1 MSYITENQ
9 KIEEAYNSMYNI
21 DETITGWLT
30 GKGLTK
36 GATQVVKQGTKQAMV
51 KGGTELAKASAN
63 AAKKKLAMRVL
74 RNPKA
79 AARLAA
85 QKGKQKVKQKGAEL
99 LNKAAT
105 KMPKTA
111 NAAKKVRDGY
121 RWAKETK
128 VGQWISRWTPR
139 VTKAIGRFL
148 GRAAKYIVV
157 TAFVMLSKAL
167 DPDNGI
173 ITAFGT
179 KEKHYFLG
187 EADKTSSDING
198 LFADWVSKNM
208 ATDAKQSILNACI
221 EAAKASG
228 DDIDIDDIT
237 EEEKNRMIGEFARN
251 AIRGINPKDDD
262 KTREEK
268 IMANLEGNTVTS
280 ADNKDD
286 DANSSETDKD
296 NSETKDE
303 EKEANDAT
311 NANNEQNAEDGQNS
325 DDSAETNDADLKL
338 LKQMFKK
345 ANL

>member
-21 DETITGWLT
+21 DESFSGLLT
-30 GKGLTK
+30 RKGLEQTAKK
-36 GATQVVKQGTKQAMV
+36 GAQELAV
-51 KGGTELAKASAN
+51 KGGTAAARATAN
-63 AAKKKLAMRVL
+63 AAKQKLALRVL
-74 RNPKA
+74 RHPKA
-79 AARLAA
+79 ATRLAV
-85 QKGKQKVKQKGAEL
+85 QKTKQKARQKGAEL
-99 LNKAAT
+99 LTKAAT

-111 NAAKKVRDGY
+111 NAARRVRDGY
-121 RWAKETK
+121 RAFKGTR
-128 VGQWISRWTPR
+128 VGQWISKWTPR
-139 VTKAIGRFL
+139 LIKLAGAGLLLTSSTVKDLAIKAF
-148 GRAAKYIVV
+148 
-157 TAFVMLSKAL
+157 TALSKAL
-167 DPDNGI
+167 DPDKGI

-187 EADKTSSDING
+187 EADQAPSDING

-208 ATDAKQSILNACI
+208 TTNVKQSILNACI
-221 EAAKASG
+221 EATKAEG
-228 DDIDIDDIT
+228 DAIDIDDLT

-280 ADNKDD
+280 DDNKDD
-286 DANSSETDKD
+286 NANSSETDND

-303 EKEANDAT
+303 EKEANDVT
-311 NANNEQNAEDGQNS
+311 NANDEQNAEDTQNN
-325 DDSAETNDADLKL
+325 DDSTEANDADLKL

>member
-21 DETITGWLT
+21 DESFSGLFIR
-30 GKGLTK
+30 KGLEQTAKK
-36 GATQVVKQGTKQAMV
+36 GAQELAV
-51 KGGTELAKASAN
+51 KGGTAAARATAN
-63 AAKKKLAMRVL
+63 AAKQKLALRVL
-74 RNPKA
+74 RHPKA
-79 AARLAA
+79 ATRLTV
-85 QKGKQKVKQKGAEL
+85 QKTKQKARQKGAEL
-99 LNKAAT
+99 LTKAAT

-111 NAAKKVRDGY
+111 NAARRVRDGY
-121 RWAKETK
+121 RAFKGTR
-128 VGQWISRWTPR
+128 VGQWLARWTPR
-139 VTKAIGRFL
+139 ITKAIGRFL
-148 GRAAKYIVV
+148 GKATKWIVV

-187 EADKTSSDING
+187 EAEQTSSDING
-198 LFADWVSKNM
+198 LFADWASKNM
-208 ATDAKQSILNACI
+208 TTDAKQSILNACI
-221 EAAKASG
+221 EAAKAEG
-228 DDIDIDDIT
+228 DAIDIDDLT

-280 ADNKDD
+280 DDNKDD
-286 DANSSETDKD
+286 NANSSETDND

-311 NANNEQNAEDGQNS
+311 NANDEQNAEDLQNN
-325 DDSAETNDADLKL
+325 DDSTETNDADLKL